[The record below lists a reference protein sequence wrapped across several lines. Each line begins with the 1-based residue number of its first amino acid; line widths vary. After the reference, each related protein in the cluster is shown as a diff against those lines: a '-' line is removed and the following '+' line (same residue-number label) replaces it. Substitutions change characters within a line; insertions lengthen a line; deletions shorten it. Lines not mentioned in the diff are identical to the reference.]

1 LRGLFDTESD
11 SDSMAKWI
19 EVPAHRILVV
29 EIPEFLDGFRT
40 LDENGRECRGLSS
53 FAIAERRS
61 DGRVFRLAKFYPRNP
76 PHESGDSSVY
86 L

>member
-1 LRGLFDTESD
+1 
-11 SDSMAKWI
+11 MAKWI

-29 EIPEFLDGFRT
+29 EAPEFLDGFRT

-61 DGRVFRLAKFYPRNP
+61 DGRVFRLAKFYPRTLPNDTGDP
-76 PHESGDSSVY
+76 PVY
-86 L
+86 LVEI

>member
-1 LRGLFDTESD
+1 
-11 SDSMAKWI
+11 MAKWI

-29 EIPEFLDGFRT
+29 ETPEFLDGFRT

-61 DGRVFRLAKFYPRNP
+61 DGRVFRLAKFCPRKL
-76 PHESGDSSVY
+76 PHECGDSSVY
-86 L
+86 LVEI